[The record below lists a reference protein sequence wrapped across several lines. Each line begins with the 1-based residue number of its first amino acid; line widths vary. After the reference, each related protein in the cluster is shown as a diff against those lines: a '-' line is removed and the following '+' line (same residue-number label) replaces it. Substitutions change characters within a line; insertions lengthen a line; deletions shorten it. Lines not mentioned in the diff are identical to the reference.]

1 MNASLLHG
9 MRPTTAGAAA
19 VSTSLRARAGPY
31 LVCRRWALIADL
43 IAMAS
48 LSAVTLYQA
57 GLLRHLPDP
66 PLRGAASDRVA
77 ASPPAYWVLHAPD
90 AALGIVSYASTL
102 LLATAGGADRYR
114 TTPWLSQLFA
124 AKLLGDGLVAVV
136 LLREERR
143 GGNGFCS
150 WCLVASAAALL
161 AAPLGLAEGIAAT
174 RVMRR
179 ARAKG

>member
-1 MNASLLHG
+1 VSAGFVHG
-9 MRPTTAGAAA
+9 MRPTTARAAA
-19 VSTSLRARAGPY
+19 VSRSLRARSGAY
-31 LVCRRWALIADL
+31 LVCRRWALVADL

-57 GLLRHLPDP
+57 GVLRHLPDP
-66 PLRGAASDRVA
+66 PVRGAASDRVA

-90 AALGIVSYASTL
+90 AALGMVSYASTL

-150 WCLVASAAALL
+150 WCMVASAAALL
-161 AAPLGLAEGIAAT
+161 AAPLGLAEGVAAT

-179 ARAKG
+179 TRGRR